1 MITMSTTKKLIVI
14 VGPTA
19 IGKTACSI
27 QLAKH
32 FNTVILSA
40 DSRQFYKEISIGT
53 AKPSEEEM
61 DGIPHFFINSHSIT
75 EDFNVNDFEKEALV
89 ILDEIF
95 KRKDTAILVGG
106 SGMYVDALCYGMDD
120 AMPDPDEKIRMRLQ
134 NQLEIHGI
142 ESLQDELKQL
152 DPVFYEEIDLN
163 NSNRLMRA
171 IEVCLITGTPYS
183 TLRKG
188 TIKKRPFEIIRI
200 GLEKERELI
209 YDRINQRVDLMM
221 ENGLLNEVKSIVDFR
236 HQNALKTVGYR
247 ELFDYLDEKVSLN
260 EAVVKI
266 KVNSRRY
273 AKRQL
278 TWFKKD
284 KNTRWFMPEQQE
296 EMINFIRSYKP
307 RNG

>member
-1 MITMSTTKKLIVI
+1 MSTTKKLIVI

-75 EDFNVNDFEKEALV
+75 EDFNVNDFEKEALI
-89 ILDEIF
+89 ILEDIF
-95 KRKDTAILVGG
+95 KQRDTAILVGG
-106 SGMYVDALCYGMDD
+106 SGMYVDSLCYGMDD

-134 NQLEIHGI
+134 NQLEINGI
-142 ESLQDELKQL
+142 ASLQDELKQL
-152 DPVFYEEIDLN
+152 DPLFYEEIDLN

-188 TIKKRPFEIIRI
+188 TIKKRPFEIIRV

-221 ENGLLNEVKSIVDFR
+221 ENGLLDEVRSIVDFR

-260 EAVVKI
+260 EAVEKI

-296 EMINFIRSYKP
+296 EMINFIRSYKL

>member
-1 MITMSTTKKLIVI
+1 MSTTKTLIVI
-14 VGPTA
+14 IGPTA

-27 QLAKH
+27 QMAKK
-32 FNTVILSA
+32 FNAAVLSA

-53 AKPSEEEM
+53 AKPSDEEM
-61 DGIPHFFINSHSIT
+61 DGIPHYFINSHSIT
-75 EDFNVNDFEKEALV
+75 EDFNVNDFEKEALTL
-89 ILDEIF
+89 LDKLFEKSDF
-95 KRKDTAILVGG
+95 AILVGG

-120 AMPDPDEKIRMRLQ
+120 AMPDPDEKIRTRLQ
-134 NQLEIHGI
+134 NQLDTTGI
-142 ESLQDELKQL
+142 KSLQNELKQL
-152 DPVFYEEIDLN
+152 DPIFYEEIDLK
-163 NSNRLMRA
+163 NSNRLIRA
-171 IEVCLITGTPYS
+171 IEVCLLTGQTYS
-183 TLRKG
+183 SLRKG
-188 TIKKRPFEIIRI
+188 KVKKRPFEIIRV
-200 GLEKERELI
+200 GLEKERSLI

-221 ENGLLNEVKSIVDFR
+221 EKGLLNEVTTVIDYR

-247 ELFDYLDEKVSLN
+247 ELFDYLDKKVSLS
-260 EAVVKI
+260 EAIEKI

-296 EMINFIRSYKP
+296 EMINFIRSNKP